1 MRPLIAPA
9 FALLLAALPAA
20 AQEAPRTITVSGMG
34 EVTAVPDMAHV
45 SVGAQSEAATADE
58 ALSATSAAVAAAL
71 EVLKAA
77 GIEDRDI
84 QTSGISLSPRMVW
97 PTDGNGAPR
106 VDGYVASNQ
115 ITVRVRDLA
124 ELGDVLDAVVKS
136 GANTLGGV
144 SFGLSEP
151 RAAED
156 AARRAA
162 VEDAR
167 ARAELYASAAGVT
180 LGAVQQIAEDSF
192 AQPMARMMAAEAS
205 MADAAPPPVAPGE
218 LTVSARVQVVYA
230 IAE

>member
-1 MRPLIAPA
+1 M
-9 FALLLAALPAA
+9 
-20 AQEAPRTITVSGMG
+20 
-34 EVTAVPDMAHV
+34 
-45 SVGAQSEAATADE
+45 
-58 ALSATSAAVAAAL
+58 
-71 EVLKAA
+71 
-77 GIEDRDI
+77 
-84 QTSGISLSPRMVW
+84 
-97 PTDGNGAPR
+97 
-106 VDGYVASNQ
+106 
-115 ITVRVRDLA
+115 RDLA
-124 ELGDVLDAVVKS
+124 DLGDVLDAVVKS

-167 ARAELYASAAGVT
+167 ARAALYAEAAGVT
-180 LGAVQQIAEDSF
+180 LGAVQQITEDSF
-192 AQPMARMMAAEAS
+192 AQPMARMMAAEAA

>member
-1 MRPLIAPA
+1 MRPFLAPA
-9 FALLLAALPAA
+9 LALFLLALPAS

-34 EVTAVPDMAHV
+34 EVTVVPDMAHV

-77 GIEDRDI
+77 GIEERDL

-97 PTDGNGAPR
+97 PADGNGAPR

-115 ITVRVRDLA
+115 ITVRVRDLTA
-124 ELGDVLDAVVKS
+124 LGDVLDAVVKS

-167 ARAELYASAAGVT
+167 ARAELYAAAAGVT
-180 LGAVQQIAEDSF
+180 LGPVQQIAEDAF
-192 AQPMARMMAAEAS
+192 AQPMARMMAAPEAA
-205 MADAAPPPVAPGE
+205 MADAAPPVAPGE